1 MLDWDDLRLFLAV
14 ARAGRLI
21 TAGQALGVNHTT
33 VARRLTALE
42 EALGARL
49 FDRTS
54 RGVTMTAAGGLV
66 LDHAERVEQEF
77 ESATAALSG
86 QAEAIAGEVRL
97 ATPEAFGTYIIA
109 PNIAEFHARYPDL
122 VLELMPDSRAVSLA
136 NREADISITV
146 DRPPR
151 GKLVVRKLC
160 DYHLGL
166 YASSDYLARN
176 PPFHSAQDVAAQ
188 PFVTYID
195 QMIDMRGLRYLS
207 EVANEAR
214 PAFRSSSI
222 VAQQKAVASGVGVG
236 LLHRFS
242 ADSQPGLVRILPQ
255 DVEITRSYWLVLRP
269 EHQKSPRTRAVIA
282 FIDELLDK
290 YRSLL

>member
-14 ARAGRLI
+14 ARAGRLT
-21 TAGQALGVNHTT
+21 TAGQALGINHTT

-42 EALGARL
+42 EALGATL

-54 RGVTMTAAGGLV
+54 RGMAMTAAGGLV
-66 LDHAERVEQEF
+66 LDHAERVEREV
-77 ESATAALSG
+77 ETAAAALSG
-86 QAEAIAGEVRL
+86 RAETIAGEVRL

-109 PNIAEFHARYPDL
+109 PNIADFHARYPEIL
-122 VLELMPDSRAVSLA
+122 LELMPDSRAVSLA
-136 NREADISITV
+136 NREADIAITV

-166 YASSDYLARN
+166 YASVEYLKRH
-176 PPFHSAQDVAAQ
+176 PPIRTAQDVAAQ
-188 PFVTYID
+188 PFVTYIE

-207 EVANEAR
+207 EVAGEAR
-214 PAFRSSSI
+214 PIFRSSSI
-222 VAQQKAVASGVGVG
+222 VAQQAAVASGVGLG

-242 ADSQPGLVRILPQ
+242 ADNQPGLVRILPD
-255 DVEITRSYWLVLRP
+255 DVAITRSYWLVLRP

-282 FIDELLDK
+282 FVDEVLER
-290 YRSLL
+290 YRARL